1 MLRFRKPENPDTAAR
16 TIQIILKNHVITKCC
31 IRDLSVLPANPW
43 RVGGSDSIAGGCSFV
58 TLASLP
64 VAVDQPSAEL
74 ASARRTP
81 KGPRGEPL
89 KIQKSYKNQE
99 SQGRRGGWSSI

>member
-1 MLRFRKPENPDTAAR
+1 MLRFRKPENPDMTVR
-16 TIQIILKNHVITKCC
+16 TIRKINRNHIVTKCC
-31 IRDLSVLPANPW
+31 IRDLSVLPTNPW
-43 RVGGSDSIAGGCSFV
+43 RFGGSDSIAGACSFV

-81 KGPRGEPL
+81 KGPGGEPQ
-89 KIQKSYKNQE
+89 KI
-99 SQGRRGGWSSI
+99 

>member
-1 MLRFRKPENPDTAAR
+1 MLRFRKPENPDMAVR
-16 TIQIILKNHVITKCC
+16 TIREIHKNHVISKCC
-31 IRDLSVLPANPW
+31 NRDLTLPPTNPW
-43 RVGGSDSIAGGCSFV
+43 RLGGSDSIAAGCSFV

-81 KGPRGEPL
+81 KGPGGEPR
-89 KIQKSYKNQE
+89 KI
-99 SQGRRGGWSSI
+99 